1 MIKAA
6 LSMPAIFTINS
17 IFWVIFHSH
26 FNAPHSPCLLFKL
39 SLCIFYSFIS
49 NKKVTSDY
57 IRALA
62 PSKFTLMLK
71 LERFSK
77 LYSPPRFSFFLLPPQ
92 PRSFLGREWSALAR
106 SKFEKNWEFKSL
118 SSLRQIISIS
128 ICNNVAA
135 AHVNSDF
142 GSSQRIISHLSVAFI
157 SAFPTPTYSYC
168 NYYK

>member
-26 FNAPHSPCLLFKL
+26 FNAPHSPCLFFKL

-77 LYSPPRFSFFLLPPQ
+77 LYSPQRFSFSLLFLPAPGVSGEQSGPP
-92 PRSFLGREWSALAR
+92 W
-106 SKFEKNWEFKSL
+106 WEVI
-118 SSLRQIISIS
+118 LRIE
-128 ICNNVAA
+128 NL
-135 AHVNSDF
+135 
-142 GSSQRIISHLSVAFI
+142 RIFQAYIKLHLFLSVTMFLQPMLI
-157 SAFPTPTYSYC
+157 LFLDLP
-168 NYYK
+168 KG

>member
-77 LYSPPRFSFFLLPPQ
+77 LYSPPRFSFFLLPPSPGVSWEENGLPWQEVKLRRIENLRVYQAYVKSYPFPSVTMLPQ
-92 PRSFLGREWSALAR
+92 PMLILILDLLKG
-106 SKFEKNWEFKSL
+106 
-118 SSLRQIISIS
+118 
-128 ICNNVAA
+128 
-135 AHVNSDF
+135 
-142 GSSQRIISHLSVAFI
+142 
-157 SAFPTPTYSYC
+157 
-168 NYYK
+168 